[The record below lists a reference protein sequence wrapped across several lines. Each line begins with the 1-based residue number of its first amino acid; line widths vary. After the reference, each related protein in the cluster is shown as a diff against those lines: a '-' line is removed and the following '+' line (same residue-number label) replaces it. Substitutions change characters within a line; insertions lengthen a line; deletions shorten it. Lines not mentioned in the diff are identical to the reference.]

1 MLKLKVPVQR
11 KIFDKKNYNAL
22 DFKHCL
28 EQQNWQKIY
37 VQNNLDSMLQV
48 FTENFTT
55 ALSKKAPL
63 KKCFIR
69 IDNSFFTLTDKW
81 LTRKSRQ
88 LMVDRDRFLND
99 KDYENFIDLKNQFR
113 INNDNN
119 FNRFHRNH
127 IEAAESDRKKW
138 MLINEVRNSEKTKPR
153 IYSLRNVFG
162 DYVTQTKNLLT
173 C

>member
-1 MLKLKVPVQR
+1 M
-11 KIFDKKNYNAL
+11 
-22 DFKHCL
+22 
-28 EQQNWQKIY
+28 Y

-55 ALSKKAPL
+55 ALSKSAPL

-69 IDNSFFTLTDKW
+69 NNKSFFTLTDKW

-99 KDYENFIDLKNQFR
+99 KDYEHFFDLKNQFS
-113 INNDNN
+113 ISNDND
-119 FNRFHRNH
+119 FNRFHRNF
-127 IEAAESDRKKW
+127 IEAAKSDRKKW

-162 DYVTQTKNLLT
+162 DYVTQTKKLLT

>member
-1 MLKLKVPVQR
+1 M
-11 KIFDKKNYNAL
+11 
-22 DFKHCL
+22 
-28 EQQNWQKIY
+28 Y

-55 ALSKKAPL
+55 ALSKSAPL

-69 IDNSFFTLTDKW
+69 NDKNFFTLTDKW

-99 KDYENFIDLKNQFR
+99 KDYEHFFDLKNQFS
-113 INNDNN
+113 ISNDND
-119 FNRFHRNH
+119 FNRFHRNL

-138 MLINEVRNSEKTKPR
+138 MLMNEVRNSEKTKPR
-153 IYSLRNVFG
+153 IYSLRNVFV
-162 DYVTQTKNLLT
+162 DYVTQTKKMLT